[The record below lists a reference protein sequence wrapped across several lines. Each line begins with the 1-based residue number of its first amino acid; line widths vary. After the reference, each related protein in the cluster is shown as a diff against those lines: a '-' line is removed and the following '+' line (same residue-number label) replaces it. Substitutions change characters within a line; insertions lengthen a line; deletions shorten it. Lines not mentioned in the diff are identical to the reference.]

1 MSKSSETAENKP
13 DKLRTKQQQKLQAPS
28 TMRSTMRTIRCMNT
42 VDLEEWLEVRAT
54 MAEWSKAYENEGAA
68 GSTDTEH
75 HPVWA
80 GRLASGV

>member
-13 DKLRTKQQQKLQAPS
+13 DKLRTKQP
-28 TMRSTMRTIRCMNT
+28 IRCMNT

-54 MAEWSKAYENEGAA
+54 MSEWSKAYENEGAA
-68 GSTDTEH
+68 SSTDTEH
-75 HPVWA
+75 RPIWA